1 MSRFTILL
9 WAGYAIQAISPLVP
23 VVAALA
29 SRRSSRF
36 VRLPWMRR
44 LALAVAFDLLV
55 NWALLGMAIRNIHNA
70 WFDNLTFLPE
80 VGLSLWVLSGLGP
93 SRFPGLVIVPTAA
106 VLLGVTLLEAAS
118 TGLYL
123 NWLTAMTT
131 SSILLLG
138 FCLWRLKEFIQQP
151 AGAPAFQQPAFW
163 VITAWTLAQG
173 IQTTFNPLFS
183 LFLRH
188 LNHDLIL
195 VPWALVYLLGLVLNL
210 ILSRAFLCPKS
221 TSSPAIS

>member
-1 MSRFTILL
+1 MK
-9 WAGYAIQAISPLVP
+9 
-23 VVAALA
+23 
-29 SRRSSRF
+29 
-36 VRLPWMRR
+36 R

-55 NWALLGMAIRNIHNA
+55 NWVLLGTAIRHIHNA
-70 WFDNLTFLPE
+70 WLANLAFLPD

-93 SRFPGLVIVPTAA
+93 RRFPTVVLVPTAA
-106 VLLGVTLLEAAS
+106 VLLGATLLEAAS

-123 NWLTAMTT
+123 KWLTAMTI

-138 FCLWRLKEFIQQP
+138 FCLWRLKEFLLQP
-151 AGAPAFQQPAFW
+151 AGPPAFQQPAFW

-173 IQTTFNPLFS
+173 IHTTFNPLFRF
-183 LFLRH
+183 FLRH
-188 LNHDLIL
+188 LSHDLIL
-195 VPWALVYLLGLVLNL
+195 VPWALVYALGLVINL